1 MNSIYFYETDIGR
14 FSIIDDGEAIISISS
29 GDDSYGKD
37 VQIKETELI
46 KEASR
51 QLLEYISGNRKEF
64 NLPLSFKGTDFQKR
78 VWNALLDIP
87 YGEVR
92 SYKDIAEAVGSP
104 KAFRAVGNANNKNPI
119 MIVAP

>member
-29 GDDSYGKD
+29 GDDCYGKD

>member
-14 FSIIDDGEAIISISS
+14 FSIMDDGEAIISISS

-37 VQIKETELI
+37 VQVKETELI

-119 MIVAP
+119 MIVVP

>member
-1 MNSIYFYETDIGR
+1 MNSIYFYETAIGR
-14 FSIIDDGEAIISISS
+14 MGIMDDGEAIISI
-29 GDDSYGKD
+29 GVDSDFHEDD

-64 NLPLSFKGTDFQKR
+64 YLPLSFKGTDFQKR
-78 VWNALLDIP
+78 VWKALLHIP

-119 MIVAP
+119 MIVVP